1 MLAAQD
7 FRQTLARVLRLA
19 PRHPLMAANHDAFMT
34 VDHDRPLED
43 CRFVVLDTELTGLD
57 VRRDEIVSIGAVR
70 IEGMAIAAGESFYR
84 LIQPKA
90 GLPKASTLIHRIT
103 PEQVKDRPRLRAVL
117 PALIEFVDGC
127 LIVGHH
133 VGLDMGFLN
142 RACRTVY
149 GAPLANPCLDTMRM
163 AQIYRAQQWESSYD
177 RYQGNVSF
185 ALPDLAAEFG
195 LPRFPQHNAL
205 ADALQTAYLFLYLA
219 RKLSG
224 GGVRTLRELFEAGRS
239 WRWYL

>member
-1 MLAAQD
+1 MLS
-7 FRQTLARVLRLA
+7 RVLNLT
-19 PRHPLMAANHDAFMT
+19 PRHPLMAANHAAFAV
-34 VDHDRPLED
+34 VDHDRPLEN
-43 CRFVVLDTELTGLD
+43 CRFAVLDTELTGLD
-57 VRRDEIVSIGAVR
+57 ARRDEIVSIGAVR
-70 IEGMAIAAGESFYR
+70 IEGMGIVAGESFYT
-84 LIQPKA
+84 LVQPKV
-90 GLPKASTLIHRIT
+90 GLPKESTLIHRIT
-103 PEQVKDRPRLRAVL
+103 PEQVRDRPRLRSVL
-117 PALIEFVDGC
+117 PGLLEFLDGC

-149 GAPLANPCLDTMRM
+149 GAAPANPCLDTLRM

-185 ALPDLAAEFG
+185 ALADLSAEFG
-195 LPRFPQHNAL
+195 LPRFPEHNAL
-205 ADALQTAYLFLYLA
+205 SDAFQTAYLFLYLA

-224 GGVRTLRELFEAGRS
+224 GGVRTLRDLYEAGRS